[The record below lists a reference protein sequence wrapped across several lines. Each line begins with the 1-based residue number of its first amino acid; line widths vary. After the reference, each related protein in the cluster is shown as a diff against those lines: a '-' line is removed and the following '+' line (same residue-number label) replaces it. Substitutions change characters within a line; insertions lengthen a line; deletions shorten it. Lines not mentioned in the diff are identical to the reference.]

1 MIITGIPFRSE
12 SFFSFEQI
20 RYPLWPGPRSTA
32 RTTKSGAVPR
42 INSMHPLGSALSSA
56 EKPAASNAAREAL
69 DTAESISTIKT
80 FLDMNAR
87 DETGR
92 FHGLISEGLGSKD
105 ATDTQCTPSM
115 LQPTDDYRCTEAG
128 RIKELGGC
136 ESLGLALLRL
146 APLSIC
152 RISASSRSV
161 TSSYTISRSR
171 QSATLY
177 PLLLSSSRDGSGE
190 AATSPFVSSKTKR
203 PIRRGRDP
211 G

>member
-1 MIITGIPFRSE
+1 MIITWMPFRSG

-32 RTTKSGAVPR
+32 RTTKSGVVSR
-42 INSMHPLGSALSSA
+42 IKSTHPLGSALSSA
-56 EKPAASNAAREAL
+56 EKPAASNAAREAI

-92 FHGLISEGLGSKD
+92 FQGLISEGLGSKE
-105 ATDTQCTPSM
+105 AIDTQCTPSM
-115 LQPTDDYRCTEAG
+115 LQPGNDYRCTETG

-136 ESLGLALLRL
+136 ESLGFALLRL

-152 RISASSRSV
+152 PISASSRSV
-161 TSSYTISRSR
+161 TSSYTTSRAS

-177 PLLLSSSRDGSGE
+177 PGLLAS
-190 AATSPFVSSKTKR
+190 
-203 PIRRGRDP
+203 
-211 G
+211 